1 MLQKIDRPIKVL
13 LADGQRLFREGLR
26 ALFDAH
32 GQFEVVGE
40 AENGRNAID
49 SAIENKPDVIIIDNL
64 LPGMGGAAV
73 TRRIRSLSQ
82 RTEALFLTAIHTEE
96 AVQEAFESGGRGFLL
111 KDCDFEEL
119 TYAAKKAA
127 HGDYYIAG
135 AIGPDLVDTY
145 VKAHLKSQRPGGL
158 MTLREQELARLLAD
172 GYSTKECANIMN
184 ISPKTAETH
193 RASIMKKLKARN
205 VTDIVKYCIRNNMI
219 EL

>member
-1 MLQKIDRPIKVL
+1 MLQRLNRPIKIL
-13 LADGQRLFREGLR
+13 LADGQQLFREGLK
-26 ALFDAH
+26 ALFDADPD
-32 GQFEVVGE
+32 FEIVAE
-40 AENGRNAID
+40 AANGKDALD
-49 SAIENKPDVIIIDNL
+49 ATLELKPDVVIVDNL
-64 LPGMGGAAV
+64 LPVISGAALS
-73 TRRIRSLSQ
+73 RRIHSLQ
-82 RTEALFLTAIHTEE
+82 HGTEILFLTAIHTEDG
-96 AVQEAFESGGRGFLL
+96 VREAFESGGRGFLL

-119 TYAAKKAA
+119 VYAVKKAA

-135 AIGPDLVDTY
+135 SIGPDLVDTY

-158 MTLREQELARLLAD
+158 ITPREQELARLLAD
-172 GYSTKECANIMN
+172 GYSTKECADIMN

>member
-1 MLQKIDRPIKVL
+1 MI
-13 LADGQRLFREGLR
+13 ADGQKLFREGLK
-26 ALFDAH
+26 ALFDARTD
-32 GQFEVVGE
+32 FEVVAD
-40 AENGRNAID
+40 AENGKDAVD
-49 SAIENKPDVIIIDNL
+49 AALELKPDVIIVDNL
-64 LPGMGGAAV
+64 LPVINGAGV
-73 TRRIRSLSQ
+73 SRRIKNLQSA
-82 RTEALFLTAIHTEE
+82 TEMLFLTATHTEDG
-96 AVQEAFESGGRGFLL
+96 VREAFESGGRGFLL

-119 TYAAKKAA
+119 VYAVKKAA

-135 AIGPDLVDTY
+135 SIGPDLVDTY

-158 MTLREQELARLLAD
+158 ITPREQELARLLAD
-172 GYSTKECANIMN
+172 GYSTKECADIMN

>member
-1 MLQKIDRPIKVL
+1 MLQRLNRPIRIL
-13 LADGQRLFREGLR
+13 LADGQQLFREGLK
-26 ALFDAH
+26 ALFEAH
-32 GQFEVVGE
+32 RDFEVVAE
-40 AENGRNAID
+40 AADGKEALD
-49 SAIENKPDVIIIDNL
+49 ATLELKPDVVIVDNL
-64 LPGMGGAAV
+64 LPVISGGALS
-73 TRRIRSLSQ
+73 RRIHSLQ
-82 RTEALFLTAIHTEE
+82 HGTEILFLTSTHTEDG
-96 AVQEAFESGGRGFLL
+96 VREAFESGGRGFLL

-119 TYAAKKAA
+119 VYAVKKAA

-135 AIGPDLVDTY
+135 SIGPDLVDTY

-158 MTLREQELARLLAD
+158 ITPREQELARLLAD
-172 GYSTKECANIMN
+172 GYSTKECADIMN